1 MSPDSRPTCWLL
13 LALISLPWTTAAS
26 AVLRVQLQGDGVEGA
41 VVSLHSPE
49 AAARTVPMRAVMDQ
63 RGRQFEPRVL
73 WVTVDSE
80 VTFPNNDDIRHHV
93 YSFSP
98 TQRFELPLYSGTPS
112 APVRFPVAGV
122 VTLGCNIHDWMLG
135 HIVVLDTPYAAIAD
149 AEGWVEID
157 APAGAYGLRIWHS
170 RLQAAEGWM
179 ETPFELPA
187 EGAELAQALNLRPA
201 EPPKLSDDEHLR
213 ALQERFRALRKDR

>member
-1 MSPDSRPTCWLL
+1 MFCPVGWLL
-13 LALISLPWTTAAS
+13 LTAAALPWTSAAG
-26 AVLRVQLQGDGVEGA
+26 AVLRVQLQGDGAEGA

-73 WVTVDSE
+73 WVTVGSE
-80 VTFPNNDDIRHHV
+80 VSFPNNDDIRHHV

-112 APVRFPVAGV
+112 APVPFPVAGV

-135 HIVVLDTPYAAIAD
+135 HIVVLDTPYAAVAAGD
-149 AEGWVEID
+149 GRVEIE
-157 APAGAYGLRIWHS
+157 APAGAYGLRIWHA
-170 RLQAAEGWM
+170 RLQAVDGWM
-179 ETPFELPA
+179 ETGFELPA
-187 EGAELAQALNLRPA
+187 EGAELAQALDLRPA